1 MSLLLAAGAAAW
13 QLQRPFCAVPRAH
26 VPRSAV
32 AMELDSFVLER
43 LSSVRAQFEELSSKQ
58 EQPEVQSNV
67 EELLQVTRER
77 AKLEP
82 TVNALEEYEAAET
95 ALAEAKELFGESG
108 DDEEMREMA
117 REEIKAAEETMAEL
131 DERIKILL
139 LPKDPNDD
147 KDIMLEVRAFLRHP
161 LPARPVA
168 NLCQSRTRTISQV
181 RAGTGGDE
189 AALFCGDLIKLYTK
203 YAESQGWTVRLASA
217 SESET
222 GGFRDATLEVK
233 GDSVYSKLKFEAGV
247 HRVQRVPAT
256 ETQGRVHTSTATV
269 AIMPEV
275 DEVAVEIDMKDIDLS
290 TAR

>member
-1 MSLLLAAGAAAW
+1 M
-13 QLQRPFCAVPRAH
+13 
-26 VPRSAV
+26 
-32 AMELDSFVLER
+32 
-43 LSSVRAQFEELSSKQ
+43 
-58 EQPEVQSNV
+58 
-67 EELLQVTRER
+67 
-77 AKLEP
+77 
-82 TVNALEEYEAAET
+82 
-95 ALAEAKELFGESG
+95 
-108 DDEEMREMA
+108 
-117 REEIKAAEETMAEL
+117 
-131 DERIKILL
+131 
-139 LPKDPNDD
+139 
-147 KDIMLEVRAFLRHP
+147 
-161 LPARPVA
+161 
-168 NLCQSRTRTISQV
+168 

-275 DEVAVEIDMKDIDLS
+275 DEVAVEIDMKLSQSDLAEMAGATREAVNKQMRGWAQDGMIS
-290 TAR
+290 TEGGYITVRQMDSLLKLARQVII

>member
-1 MSLLLAAGAAAW
+1 M
-13 QLQRPFCAVPRAH
+13 
-26 VPRSAV
+26 
-32 AMELDSFVLER
+32 
-43 LSSVRAQFEELSSKQ
+43 
-58 EQPEVQSNV
+58 
-67 EELLQVTRER
+67 
-77 AKLEP
+77 
-82 TVNALEEYEAAET
+82 
-95 ALAEAKELFGESG
+95 
-108 DDEEMREMA
+108 
-117 REEIKAAEETMAEL
+117 
-131 DERIKILL
+131 
-139 LPKDPNDD
+139 
-147 KDIMLEVRAFLRHP
+147 RHP

-168 NLCQSRTRTISQV
+168 NLCQCRTRTISQV